1 MADGSGRAKIKVIG
15 VGGGGNNAVNRM
27 IAAGIKSAEFV
38 AVNTDFQA
46 LTLSNAPTKVQI
58 GAKLTG
64 GLGAGADPNVG
75 EKAAEESR
83 EELRALLKDVDLL
96 FITAGMGGGTG
107 TGAAPVIAALSKEL
121 GILTVA
127 VVTKPFAFEGKRRMH
142 NAVQGIENLR
152 GNVDT
157 LLVIPNEK
165 LLEVLPKGTAMLES
179 FIKADEVLKQ
189 AIQSISELIVT
200 PTVINL
206 DFADISAIMRKKGL
220 AHMGIGVGEG
230 PDKAIEAVRNAVE
243 SPLLETNI
251 EGASGVIL
259 HVMGG
264 KDMAL
269 DEVADASRL
278 VEDIVDPAANIIF
291 GTGFDENLE
300 NKVQVTLIATGFSAP
315 TEDANATYAQ
325 RRNTGTQ
332 TRTSAAMDNAIRRLN
347 DSRRRESAYD
357 DMADNRSGYTQYP
370 ESGRSQG
377 ARRTDFYE
385 GGRNDQQYAR
395 NDQQYPRNDQQYP
408 RNDQPYSRN
417 DQQYGRTDQ
426 QYPDRNDRSYG
437 GNGGYAYQD
446 GRGQTSGTGYDG
458 RTSSQGAGYAQN
470 GYDDGRQSQTPAG
483 GYGNGFDARNASQ
496 QQGGTYGG
504 YGSNAGQQ
512 RDNANY
518 GQRGNQG
525 SYNQSQQDDQEEDK
539 LPAFL
544 RVFRRKR

>member
-1 MADGSGRAKIKVIG
+1 MADGSGKAKIKVIG

-27 IAAGIKSAEFV
+27 IAAGITSAEFV

-142 NAVQGIENLR
+142 NAIQGIENLR

-179 FIKADEVLKQ
+179 FIKADDVLKQ

-220 AHMGIGVGEG
+220 AHMGIGIGEG

-315 TEDANATYAQ
+315 TEDANGGYPQ
-325 RRNTGTQ
+325 RRGNAGQ

-347 DSRRRESAYD
+347 DSRKKESAYNDVED
-357 DMADNRSGYTQYP
+357 DRSRGYSPYQP
-370 ESGRSQG
+370 NNNG
-377 ARRTDFYE
+377 AASRRYE
-385 GGRNDQQYAR
+385 NNYDGRNDRPY
-395 NDQQYPRNDQQYP
+395 NDGRSE
-408 RNDQPYSRN
+408 QPYAPSRGEQPYN
-417 DQQYGRTDQ
+417 AGGRGEQPYAPSRGEQPYNNSGYG
-426 QYPDRNDRSYG
+426 
-437 GNGGYAYQD
+437 YQD
-446 GRGQTSGTGYDG
+446 GRDARGAGNYGGSYGANG
-458 RTSSQGAGYAQN
+458 GAGYGNN
-470 GYDDGRQSQTPAG
+470 GGYNAAPGYGA
-483 GYGNGFDARNASQ
+483 GYGNN
-496 QQGGTYGG
+496 GGEG
-504 YGSNAGQQ
+504 AG
-512 RDNANY
+512 Y
-518 GQRGNQG
+518 GQRGQS
-525 SYNQSQQDDQEEDK
+525 SYNNQPEEDDEEK
-539 LPAFL
+539 IPAFL
-544 RVFRRKR
+544 RVFRKKK

>member
-1 MADGSGRAKIKVIG
+1 MADGSGKAKIKVIG

-27 IAAGIKSAEFV
+27 IAAGITSAEFV

-142 NAVQGIENLR
+142 NAIQGIENLR
-152 GNVDT
+152 GSVDT

-179 FIKADEVLKQ
+179 FIKADDVLKQ

-220 AHMGIGVGEG
+220 AHMGIGIGEG

-278 VEDIVDPAANIIF
+278 IEDIVDPAANIIF

-315 TEDANATYAQ
+315 AEDVNGGNAQ
-325 RRNTGTQ
+325 RRGNAGQ

-347 DSRRRESAYD
+347 DSRKKESAYNDVD
-357 DMADNRSGYTQYP
+357 DDRRRSYSPYQNNG
-370 ESGRSQG
+370 G
-377 ARRTDFYE
+377 ASSHRYE
-385 GGRNDQQYAR
+385 NNYDGRNDRGYSENR
-395 NDQQYPRNDQQYP
+395 NDRGYSESRNDRGYSDG
-408 RNDQPYSRN
+408 RSDQPYAPTRGEQPYAN
-417 DQQYGRTDQ
+417 NAGRGEQ
-426 QYPDRNDRSYG
+426 PYN
-437 GNGGYAYQD
+437 NGGYGYSD
-446 GRGQTSGTGYDG
+446 GRDPRGAGSYNGSYGNN
-458 RTSSQGAGYAQN
+458 GAGYTN
-470 GYDDGRQSQTPAG
+470 NG
-483 GYGNGFDARNASQ
+483 GY
-496 QQGGTYGG
+496 
-504 YGSNAGQQ
+504 NAGSGYNAGYTAGS
-512 RDNANY
+512 DNVGYA
-518 GQRGNQG
+518 QRGQN
-525 SYNQSQQDDQEEDK
+525 SYNNQPEEEDEDK

-544 RVFRRKR
+544 RVFRKKK

>member
-1 MADGSGRAKIKVIG
+1 MADGSGKAKIKVIG

-27 IAAGIKSAEFV
+27 IAAGITSAEFV
-38 AVNTDFQA
+38 AVNTDCQA
-46 LTLSNAPTKVQI
+46 LTLSNATTKVQI

-142 NAVQGIENLR
+142 NAIQGIENLR

-189 AIQSISELIVT
+189 AIQSISELIVK

-220 AHMGIGVGEG
+220 AHMGIGIGEG

-259 HVMGG
+259 HVLGG

-269 DEVADASRL
+269 DEVADASKL

-315 TEDANATYAQ
+315 TEDSSGYTQ
-325 RRNTGTQ
+325 RRSSGSQ
-332 TRTSAAMDNAIRRLN
+332 SRSSSAMDNAIKRLT
-347 DSRRRESAYD
+347 DSRKKDKYEDIEDDRRG
-357 DMADNRSGYTQYP
+357 GYTPYP
-370 ESGRSQG
+370 ERKSDG
-377 ARRTDFYE
+377 ARRYE
-385 GGRNDQQYAR
+385 PYDDRDRRPDPYAERRERPAGRDE
-395 NDQQYPRNDQQYP
+395 
-408 RNDQPYSRN
+408 QPYDYNYSDGRGTQSGAGAPYRDSRGTN
-417 DQQYGRTDQ
+417 ADYGRTSA
-426 QYPDRNDRSYG
+426 PDY
-437 GNGGYAYQD
+437 
-446 GRGQTSGTGYDG
+446 G
-458 RTSSQGAGYAQN
+458 RTGGADYNRPSAPDYGRTPASDYNRPTGSDYSSDRGTMYNDPRTGSYAPQRGAGSYAKAE
-470 GYDDGRQSQTPAG
+470 DED
-483 GYGNGFDARNASQ
+483 
-496 QQGGTYGG
+496 
-504 YGSNAGQQ
+504 
-512 RDNANY
+512 
-518 GQRGNQG
+518 
-525 SYNQSQQDDQEEDK
+525 EDK

-544 RVFRRKR
+544 RVFRKKK

>member
-38 AVNTDFQA
+38 AVNTDYQA

-107 TGAAPVIAALSKEL
+107 TGAAPVIASLSKEL

-142 NAVQGIENLR
+142 NAIQGIENLR

-315 TEDANATYAQ
+315 TEDASSSYTQ
-325 RRNTGTQ
+325 RRGQGVNPS
-332 TRTSAAMDNAIRRLN
+332 RTSAAMDNAIRRLN
-347 DSRRRESAYD
+347 DSRKRGNAYD
-357 DMADNRSGYTQYP
+357 DNVGDEKGNRSYQPYGNDERNMNTGSRRFDNYERNEQPY
-370 ESGRSQG
+370 QG
-377 ARRTDFYE
+377 ARNEQNYSANRGAGNQPYGNYGEYGTD
-385 GGRNDQQYAR
+385 GRAAQPYGYQQGNPA
-395 NDQQYPRNDQQYP
+395 QYPNAPY
-408 RNDQPYSRN
+408 NGANGQP
-417 DQQYGRTDQ
+417 
-426 QYPDRNDRSYG
+426 YG
-437 GNGGYAYQD
+437 GNQSY
-446 GRGQTSGTGYDG
+446 
-458 RTSSQGAGYAQN
+458 N
-470 GYDDGRQSQTPAG
+470 GYSAQQTRG
-483 GYGNGFDARNASQ
+483 LQD
-496 QQGGTYGG
+496 
-504 YGSNAGQQ
+504 NAGQ
-512 RDNANY
+512 Y
-518 GQRGNQG
+518 SGQRQNN
-525 SYNQSQQDDQEEDK
+525 YNSQQEEQDDDK

-544 RVFRRKR
+544 RVFRKKK

>member
-1 MADGSGRAKIKVIG
+1 MADGSGKAKIKVIG

-27 IAAGIKSAEFV
+27 IAAGITSAEFV

-142 NAVQGIENLR
+142 NAIQGIENLR

-179 FIKADEVLKQ
+179 FIKADDVLKQ

-220 AHMGIGVGEG
+220 AHMGIGIGEG

-315 TEDANATYAQ
+315 TEDANGGYPQ
-325 RRNTGTQ
+325 RRGNAGQ

-347 DSRRRESAYD
+347 DSRKKESAYNDVED
-357 DMADNRSGYTQYP
+357 DRSRGYSPYQP
-370 ESGRSQG
+370 NNNG
-377 ARRTDFYE
+377 AASRRYE
-385 GGRNDQQYAR
+385 NNYDGRNDRPY
-395 NDQQYPRNDQQYP
+395 NDGRSE
-408 RNDQPYSRN
+408 QPYAPSRGEQPYN
-417 DQQYGRTDQ
+417 AGGRGEQPYAPSRGEQPYNNSGYG
-426 QYPDRNDRSYG
+426 
-437 GNGGYAYQD
+437 YQD
-446 GRGQTSGTGYDG
+446 GRDARGAGNYGASYGANGGASYGNNGGYNAAPG
-458 RTSSQGAGYAQN
+458 YGAGYGNN
-470 GYDDGRQSQTPAG
+470 GGEGAG
-483 GYGNGFDARNASQ
+483 
-496 QQGGTYGG
+496 
-504 YGSNAGQQ
+504 
-512 RDNANY
+512 Y
-518 GQRGNQG
+518 GQRGQS
-525 SYNQSQQDDQEEDK
+525 SYNNQPEEEDEEK
-539 LPAFL
+539 IPAFL
-544 RVFRRKR
+544 RVFRKKK

>member
-1 MADGSGRAKIKVIG
+1 MADGSGKAKIKVIG

-27 IAAGIKSAEFV
+27 IAAGITSAEFV

-142 NAVQGIENLR
+142 NAIQGIENLR

-179 FIKADEVLKQ
+179 FIKADDVLKQ

-220 AHMGIGVGEG
+220 AHMGIGIGEG

-315 TEDANATYAQ
+315 TEDANGGYPQ
-325 RRNTGTQ
+325 RRGNAGQ

-347 DSRRRESAYD
+347 DSRKKESAYNDVED
-357 DMADNRSGYTQYP
+357 DRSRGYSPYQP
-370 ESGRSQG
+370 NNNG
-377 ARRTDFYE
+377 AASRRYE
-385 GGRNDQQYAR
+385 NNYDGRNDRPYSDGR
-395 NDQQYPRNDQQYP
+395 SE
-408 RNDQPYSRN
+408 QPYAPSRGEQPYN
-417 DQQYGRTDQ
+417 AGGRGEQ
-426 QYPDRNDRSYG
+426 PYAPSRGEQPYN
-437 GNGGYAYQD
+437 NGGYGYQD
-446 GRGQTSGTGYDG
+446 GRDARGAGNYGGSYGANGGASYGNSGGYNAAPG
-458 RTSSQGAGYAQN
+458 YGAGYGNN
-470 GYDDGRQSQTPAG
+470 GGE
-483 GYGNGFDARNASQ
+483 
-496 QQGGTYGG
+496 GTG
-504 YGSNAGQQ
+504 
-512 RDNANY
+512 Y
-518 GQRGNQG
+518 GQRGQS
-525 SYNQSQQDDQEEDK
+525 SYNNQPEEEDEEK
-539 LPAFL
+539 IPAFL
-544 RVFRRKR
+544 RVFRKKK

>member
-1 MADGSGRAKIKVIG
+1 MADGSGKAKIKVIG

-27 IAAGIKSAEFV
+27 IAAGITSAEFV

-142 NAVQGIENLR
+142 NAIQGIENLR

-179 FIKADEVLKQ
+179 FIKADDVLKQ

-220 AHMGIGVGEG
+220 AHMGIGIGEG

-315 TEDANATYAQ
+315 TEDANGGYPQ
-325 RRNTGTQ
+325 RRGNAGQ

-347 DSRRRESAYD
+347 DSRKKESAYNDVED
-357 DMADNRSGYTQYP
+357 DRSRGYSPYQP
-370 ESGRSQG
+370 NNIG
-377 ARRTDFYE
+377 AASRRYE
-385 GGRNDQQYAR
+385 NNYDGRNDRPYSDGR
-395 NDQQYPRNDQQYP
+395 SE
-408 RNDQPYSRN
+408 QPYAPSRGEQPYN
-417 DQQYGRTDQ
+417 ASGRGEQ
-426 QYPDRNDRSYG
+426 PYAPSRGEQPYN
-437 GNGGYAYQD
+437 NGGYGYQD
-446 GRGQTSGTGYDG
+446 GREARGAGNYGGSYGANGGASYGNNGGYNAAPG
-458 RTSSQGAGYAQN
+458 YGAGYGNN
-470 GYDDGRQSQTPAG
+470 GGEGAG
-483 GYGNGFDARNASQ
+483 
-496 QQGGTYGG
+496 
-504 YGSNAGQQ
+504 
-512 RDNANY
+512 Y
-518 GQRGNQG
+518 GQRGQS
-525 SYNQSQQDDQEEDK
+525 SYNNQPEEEDEEK
-539 LPAFL
+539 IPAFL
-544 RVFRRKR
+544 RVFRKKK